1 MPTLP
6 PEFILVKIPIE
17 AALTLLHESTY
28 GTLATNSS
36 QLPGYP
42 YATVVPYVLDE
53 SHCPVLCISALAE
66 HTKNLLTDPRVSLS
80 VVQPGATDV
89 QATAR
94 LTWVADAEQYE
105 ATPAFLARYFRY
117 EPGSEQLLD
126 LDFMFFRLNPKRIRF
141 IGGVGRMGWLEEPEW
156 KALTRLPAADE
167 ALFVDEVSAVL
178 PGRARVLGIDHY
190 GIDYELAGQ
199 RQRQALPGVTLCL
212 ETVKE
217 AARALAAKLE

>member
-1 MPTLP
+1 M
-6 PEFILVKIPIE
+6 KIPIE
-17 AALTLLHESTY
+17 AALTLLHEAAF

-94 LTWVADAEQYE
+94 LTWVADAEKCE

-117 EPGSEQLLD
+117 EPGTEPLLA
-126 LDFMFFRLNPKRIRF
+126 LDFMFFRLNLRRIRF

-156 KALTRLPAADE
+156 KALTRLPATEE
-167 ALFVDEVSAVL
+167 ALLVDEVSAVL
-178 PGRARVLGIDHY
+178 QGNARVLGIDPY
-190 GIDYELAGQ
+190 GIDYELDGQ
-199 RQRQALPGVTLCL
+199 RQRQALPGETLCL

-217 AARALAAKLE
+217 AARILAAKLA

>member
-1 MPTLP
+1 M
-6 PEFILVKIPIE
+6 KIPIE
-17 AALTLLHESTY
+17 AALTLLHEAAF

-53 SHCPVLCISALAE
+53 NHCPVLCISALAE

-80 VVQPGATDV
+80 VVQPRATDV

-94 LTWVADAEQYE
+94 LTWVADAEKCE

-117 EPGSEQLLD
+117 EPATEQLLD

-156 KALTRLPAADE
+156 KALIRLPAADE
-167 ALFVDEVSAVL
+167 AQWLNEASTIVQN
-178 PGRARVLGIDHY
+178 RAHLLGIDHY
-190 GIDYELAGQ
+190 GIDYEIDGQ
-199 RQRQALPGVTLCL
+199 RQRQALSGEILHL
-212 ETVKE
+212 EAVRE
-217 AARALAAKLE
+217 AALALAAKLK